1 MNEENYLLQPVV
13 QLSLFPFSYTTTKYT
28 REYRLEIENNFAP
41 LHLPLGIC
49 DLK

>member
-1 MNEENYLLQPVV
+1 MNNNYLLQPVV
-13 QLSLFPFSYTTTKYT
+13 QLSLFPFSYTKYT